1 MGLSLA
7 SKIPSQK
14 ARWRL
19 GRSQKGLRGD
29 RREARGISGD
39 LGEVGEELEGLGED
53 WKVFEGRKDF
63 AAEVVLERVGGQT
76 PRKSGERKK
85 NLKEPRA
92 IIKRPQESDQWKD
105 SQSNF
110 FLFSFLS
117 YSFSLSSSPLLLFS
131 FFFSFESMDRRS
143 PPPPPPFSPFFFTKR
158 RKFTQAPVPPSFS
171 HSLLSSLVNGIYPI
185 CHSPPAHQGPPQ
197 SSPTVFRGKVPSTE

>member
-1 MGLSLA
+1 MLRFLRTLHDSPRFFQILLLSPLFLGVCPPTL
-7 SKIPSQK
+7 SKTTSAAKSFLPSKTFQSSPK
-14 ARWRL
+14 P
-19 GRSQKGLRGD
+19 SN
-29 RREARGISGD
+29 SSP
-39 LGEVGEELEGLGED
+39 
-53 WKVFEGRKDF
+53 
-63 AAEVVLERVGGQT
+63 T
-76 PRKSGERKK
+76 SPKSPEM
-85 NLKEPRA
+85 PRA
-92 IIKRPQESDQWKD
+92 SLLSPLKPFWLLPSLHRAFWDGIFEAKESPFLF
-105 SQSNF
+105 SF
-110 FLFSFLS
+110 FLFSFSFLS